1 MAKADAPTHVFDT
14 IDDWRN
20 WLADNH
26 DSSSGI
32 WLVFWRKDSGRVA
45 LDYDETVREAL
56 CWGWIDGHTR
66 TLDEQRRGMWFTRRG
81 RSSAWSASNKKRV
94 TELRAAGR
102 MQPAG
107 QAVIDDAKARGL
119 WNLLDDA
126 EAGVE
131 HPELTAA
138 LDATPQAREHWDAF
152 PPSARKLALTQIAM
166 ARKPETKS
174 ARIATIV
181 ERASRNERPS

>member
-107 QAVIDDAKARGL
+107 QAVIDDAL
-119 WNLLDDA
+119 SLI
-126 EAGVE
+126 
-131 HPELTAA
+131 H
-138 LDATPQAREHWDAF
+138 
-152 PPSARKLALTQIAM
+152 I
-166 ARKPETKS
+166 
-174 ARIATIV
+174 
-181 ERASRNERPS
+181 

>member
-81 RSSAWSASNKKRV
+81 RTSAWSASNKKRV
-94 TELRAAGR
+94 YELLAAGR

-166 ARKPETKS
+166 ARKSETKS
-174 ARIATIV
+174 TRIATIV